1 MADKKKTVHKS
12 VKTNKPSGLNV
23 KRDGNKFTCTW
34 KIGDKN
40 YDDGQAFEWR
50 YSYVSV
56 TWVKIT
62 NTYGSTEKVSV
73 PAPGKTSSWKAV
85 SIGKST
91 TSKAVKLEMSNF
103 SPTDKSKFLTRF
115 EFRVRGNR
123 AQYTITGKKTKTV
136 YSPSVSAWETFTYE
150 INNPS
155 KPSISVTLGTWPN
168 LSAAITASSTG
179 TAPRDGIQYQS
190 VLLKNSTE
198 TNGAKINWNS
208 ALLPKY
214 SGYSANGSYTLSV
227 TEDSG
232 QISDGNSYTRWI
244 RARARGAGGDSRW
257 TYAKHVY
264 ALPNRPTITSAS
276 STDEGLDY
284 LVKMFIEN
292 PKNSSRPLTQVRAEW
307 CIETPTAALDVPG
320 GASWT
325 TGQTI
330 KPYDE
335 TSGATFRVD
344 TQVSTDECLF
354 VRAVAEYDE
363 QDSPGE
369 AYRLRVGALATPTG
383 LSATPGAD
391 YKISVGATNASSVPG
406 SFLVVR
412 FYDAANPN
420 GIDVGILDSSPK
432 TIQCPEFD
440 SSSNIVIGVYAAA
453 GSYTYTTRADGVT
466 VYEVNAVM
474 KSAVTKSGGTIPA
487 APASVT
493 VNAGTNPG
501 TIRVAWDWTWSDAT
515 SAELSW
521 ADHDDAWES
530 TEEPQTYV
538 VDKSRGSA
546 WNISNLETGKK
557 WYVRVRLLSG
567 TDEITYGAY
576 SEIQEINLSS
586 APLVPVL
593 ELDKSIITT
602 DGEVTASWGYAT
614 TDGTMQAVATI
625 AEAIPQYTYTYTPT
639 SDVTVDPDKTYYT
652 RTGSGTELDPYVYTE
667 VAFPVDADLG
677 TYFEVATTTLTG
689 YTYTDIDSVTTQQT
703 YTILASQQPGWTV
716 GTTHLIAVRV
726 ISGSG
731 IESDS
736 WSDTV
741 PITIAPALTCTID
754 STSLTTVTQ
763 TTTDQEGTTVT
774 NTYTALD
781 ALPLTATILGAGV
794 SGTTTLIIERME
806 GYTINRPN
814 EEGKACFE
822 GETIALISQ
831 VGEDPFTVSLENLIG
846 SLDDGAWYRLV
857 ATVQD
862 GYGQSA
868 SQSIDFIVAWSHQA
882 EEPTAIATIQDEV
895 AFLTPIA
902 PDNYVLGDVCDI
914 YRLSADKPELIY
926 PAAEFGTTYVDPYP
940 TIGEF
945 GGHRFV
951 TITKDGDYITADN
964 TFAWYDTNDQFDVP
978 YNIIEFGTGKAALT
992 FDVELSNEWQKDFEQ
1007 TSYLGGS
1014 VRGDWNKAVTRSS
1027 TITATAVA
1035 AVNGDLIE
1043 TMRRLATWTGIC
1055 HVRTKDGSSYA
1066 ANVEVGDKF
1075 NYASGVRTTD
1085 YSLKIT
1091 RVEPESYDGI
1101 TLAEWEKTEESE

>member
-23 KRDGNKFTCTW
+23 KRDGDKFTCTW

-50 YSYVSV
+50 YTYVSV
-56 TWVKIT
+56 KWVNIK
-62 NTYGSTEKVSV
+62 NSYGSTESVSV
-73 PAPGKTSSWKAV
+73 LSPGTTSSWKAV
-85 SIGKST
+85 SIGKNT
-91 TSKAVKLEMSNF
+91 TSKAVKLEMSKF

-136 YSPSVSAWETFTYE
+136 YSPSVSAWETFEYL
-150 INNPS
+150 IKDPS
-155 KPSISVTLGTWPN
+155 QPSISVTLGTWPN
-168 LSAAITASSTG
+168 LSAAITASTSG

-198 TNGAKINWNS
+198 TNGQKINWNS

-214 SGYSANGSYTLSV
+214 SGYSSNGSYTLSV

-244 RARARGAGGDSRW
+244 RARARGAGGDSQW
-257 TYAKHVY
+257 AYAKHVY

-284 LVKMFIEN
+284 LVKMFIKN
-292 PKNSSRPLTQVRAEW
+292 PKNNSRPLTQVRAEW
-307 CIETPTAALDVPG
+307 CIETPTATLDVPG

-369 AYRLRVGALATPTG
+369 AYRLRVGSLATPTG

-391 YKISVGATNASSVPG
+391 YKISVGATNASSVPN

-466 VYEVNAVM
+466 VYEVNAIM

-546 WNISNLETGKK
+546 WNISNLETGKR
-557 WYVRVRLLSG
+557 WYVRVRLLNG

-576 SEIQEINLSS
+576 SEMQDINLSS

-614 TDGTMQAVATI
+614 TDGTMQAGATI
-625 AEAIPQYTYTYTPT
+625 AEFYNNAYTTIN
-639 SDVTVDPDKTYYT
+639 
-652 RTGSGTELDPYVYTE
+652 E
-667 VAFPVDADLG
+667 
-677 TYFEVATTTLTG
+677 
-689 YTYTDIDSVTTQQT
+689 VTTQQN
-703 YTILASQQPGWTV
+703 YTISAAEQGWTV
-716 GTTHLIAVRV
+716 GSTHLIAVRV

-736 WSDTV
+736 WSDAV
-741 PITIAPALTCTID
+741 PVTIAPAVTCSID

-763 TTTDQEGTTVT
+763 TTTDEDGNTVT

-781 ALPLTATILGAGV
+781 ELPLTATITGAGV
-794 SGTTTLIIERME
+794 SGTTTLIIERAE
-806 GYTINRPN
+806 GYTIDRPN

-868 SQSIDFIVAWSHQA
+868 SQSIDFVVAWSHQA
-882 EEPTAIATIQDEV
+882 EEPTAIATIQDDV

-964 TFAWYDTNDQFDVP
+964 MFAWYDTNDQFDVP

-1014 VRGDWNKAVTRSS
+1014 VRGDWNKAVIRSS

-1035 AVNGDLIE
+1035 AVNGDLVE

-1101 TLAEWEKTEESE
+1101 TLDEWEKTEESE